1 LTPIVVLLVLAA
13 AGLHAGWNVLL
24 KTSGDPL
31 PTSTRS
37 LVASALVVTPVCLIA
52 WYLTGHHG
60 LPVAGWVILGVSAF
74 TEGLYFVFLS
84 RAYLAGDLSVVY
96 PIARGTGPLV
106 AVTAG
111 LLVLREHLTALE
123 LVGVVALLAGI
134 WAVRRPR
141 MNAAVVPALITGV
154 FIGVYTTLD
163 RVGINL
169 GSPWLY
175 GGLLWGLMAVFLVV
189 WTRGRPLWRSAGRG
203 VARAQAAPSTGDRG
217 NAPLQNKAWRTS
229 IAIGLL
235 MAGAYGLALVA
246 LTLAPVAIVAPLR
259 ESAIVLV
266 TAWGVWRLKERE
278 GLALRIA
285 GAVAIVVGIVLLTL

>member
-1 LTPIVVLLVLAA
+1 LTPVVVLLVLAA

-31 PTSTRS
+31 PTATRS
-37 LVASALVVTPVCLIA
+37 LFASALVVTPVCLVA
-52 WYLTGHHG
+52 WYATGHHG
-60 LPVAGWVILGVSAF
+60 LPAAGWAILGASACA
-74 TEGLYFVFLS
+74 EGLYFVFLS

-96 PIARGTGPLV
+96 PVARGTGPLV

-111 LLVLREHLTALE
+111 LFVLREHLTAVE

-134 WAVRRPR
+134 WAVRKPR
-141 MNAAVVPALITGV
+141 MNAAVVPALVTGV

-175 GGLLWGLMAVFLVV
+175 GGLLWGLQTLLLVI
-189 WTRGRPLWRSAGRG
+189 WTRGRPLGRNTGENWLTSVEIG
-203 VARAQAAPSTGDRG
+203 V
-217 NAPLQNKAWRTS
+217 
-229 IAIGLL
+229 L

-278 GLALRIA
+278 GMALRIG
-285 GAVAIVVGIVLLTL
+285 GAIAIVAGILLLTV

>member
-1 LTPIVVLLVLAA
+1 VTPIVVLLALVA

-37 LVASALVVTPVCLIA
+37 LASSAMLVTPALLLV
-52 WYLTGHHG
+52 WFLTGHPA
-60 LPVAGWVILGVSAF
+60 LPPLGWLILVLSALA
-74 TEGLYFVFLS
+74 EAIYFVFLS
-84 RAYLAGDLSVVY
+84 RAYQAGDLSVVY

-106 AVTAG
+106 AVGAG
-111 LLVLREHLTALE
+111 LLILREHLSAIE

-134 WAVRRPR
+134 WTVRKPTFD
-141 MNAAVVPALITGV
+141 AAVLPALVTGL

-175 GGLLWGLMAVFLVV
+175 AGLLWGLMAVFLGIL
-189 WTRGRPLWRSAGRG
+189 TRGRPLQRGAGENW
-203 VARAQAAPSTGDRG
+203 P
-217 NAPLQNKAWRTS
+217 TS
-229 IAIGLL
+229 IAIGLM
-235 MAGAYGLALVA
+235 MASAYGLALVA

-266 TAWGVWRLKERE
+266 TAWGVWRMKERE
-278 GLALRIA
+278 GAALRIV
-285 GAVAIVVGIVLLTL
+285 GAVAIVAGIILIAV

>member
-1 LTPIVVLLVLAA
+1 MTPIVLLLVLAA

-24 KTSGDPL
+24 KTSDDPL
-31 PTSTRS
+31 PTSTRA
-37 LVASALVVTPVCLIA
+37 LAASALIVTPACLVA
-52 WYLTGHHG
+52 WFVTGHHW
-60 LPVAGWVILGVSAF
+60 LPAAGWVILAVSACA
-74 TEGLYFVFLS
+74 EGLYFVFLS

-96 PIARGTGPLV
+96 PVARGTGPLV

-111 LLVLREHLTALE
+111 LLVLHEHLTAVE
-123 LVGVVALLAGI
+123 LIGVVALLAGI

-154 FIGVYTTLD
+154 FIGLYTTLD

-169 GSPWLY
+169 GTPWLY
-175 GGLLWGLMAVFLVV
+175 AGLLWGLMAAFLVI
-189 WTRGRPLWRSAGRG
+189 WTRGRPLGHG
-203 VARAQAAPSTGDRG
+203 GG
-217 NAPLQNKAWRTS
+217 ENWRTS
-229 IAIGLL
+229 IGIGTM
-235 MAGAYGLALVA
+235 MALAYGLALVA

-278 GLALRIA
+278 GVALRVA
-285 GAVAIVVGIVLLTL
+285 GAVAIVVGIVLIAA

>member
-37 LVASALVVTPVCLIA
+37 LVASALVVTPVCLVA

-60 LPVAGWVILGVSAF
+60 LPVAGWIILGMSAF

-111 LLVLREHLTALE
+111 LVVLREHLTALE

-175 GGLLWGLMAVFLVV
+175 GGLLWGLMALFLVV
-189 WTRGRPLWRSAGRG
+189 WTRGRPLGRG
-203 VARAQAAPSTGDRG
+203 SGE
-217 NAPLQNKAWRTS
+217 NWRTS
-229 IAIGLL
+229 IAIGVL

-285 GAVAIVVGIVLLTL
+285 GAAAIVAGIVLLTL